1 VAGEAQAG
9 RVIVCGREIDA
20 PVLEWIRT
28 AAADLS
34 PQKLATQLCERLG
47 WKGPGGQY
55 QVSVAVGVLG
65 QLQELQAISLSKVQA
80 PLQLIRRARTPI
92 SPEAAERMP
101 SQAQSL
107 EEVGPVELVRV
118 GSRFSSNYQ
127 IWRQLLEQYH
137 YLGSGPLAGHQ
148 LRYLVKGSGGWLG
161 ALAFSAAALQLKDRE
176 KWIGWSWEAR
186 RENLPYVINNSR
198 FLMLPG
204 LEIAG
209 LASAALA
216 LATRQVGGDWLE
228 QFGYRPVLAE
238 TFVDL
243 ERFRGGCYLAAN
255 WKLIGLT
262 QGRGR
267 QDQTWQK
274 ALSRKLVLVY
284 PLADDFRQKLCA
296 LPEHRR
302 LVAKPAAP
310 APPVLPPR
318 DWAEEEFGGC
328 ALGDRRLQQRLLT
341 LSRDLFAH
349 PTMSL
354 PQACGDPKKT
364 KAAYRFFDHAQ
375 VHMNSVLQ
383 GHYAATARRS
393 QTEKFILAVQD
404 TTELNYSAQPKIEL
418 LGPICDKQGV
428 IGMLVHDTMAY
439 NGQGTPL
446 GLVDVQC
453 WTRDPD
459 IKRGEQA
466 RYELP
471 IEQKESYKWLAS
483 WKAAVRLQ
491 EQCPQSTVISIGDR
505 EADVYELLVEA
516 KKHPK
521 AKLLVRADQHR
532 RVQGQE
538 EEEEEGLTNLWQWVA
553 RGPVE
558 GVIPVELPRTA
569 KRLRART
576 AKIQV
581 RYAEVQ
587 LQPPKRKPKL
597 GPVTVWVVTATEVGA
612 PPGEEPV
619 DWKLITTVE
628 VKTLA
633 QALEVIEWYTQ
644 RFQIEVYHRT
654 LKSGCKIEER
664 QLGNAQRIEGCLAID
679 MVVAWRIVHLT
690 KLGREVPEVPCT
702 VFFEEA
708 QWKALVT
715 FVTRDARVPDQP
727 PTLREAILMMAK
739 RLGGFLG
746 RKCDGEPGAE
756 IIWKALQRLDDITQ
770 MWVVMMEDRF
780 WPSPTERELDSS

>member
-1 VAGEAQAG
+1 
-9 RVIVCGREIDA
+9 
-20 PVLEWIRT
+20 
-28 AAADLS
+28 
-34 PQKLATQLCERLG
+34 
-47 WKGPGGQY
+47 
-55 QVSVAVGVLG
+55 
-65 QLQELQAISLSKVQA
+65 
-80 PLQLIRRARTPI
+80 
-92 SPEAAERMP
+92 MP
-101 SQAQSL
+101 SRAQSL
-107 EEVGPVELVRV
+107 EEAGPLELVRV
-118 GSRFSSNYQ
+118 GSRFSSHYR
-127 IWRQLLEQYH
+127 IWRQLLEQHH

-161 ALAFSAAALQLKDRE
+161 ALAFSAAALQLKDRDQ
-176 KWIGWSWEAR
+176 WIGWSSEAR

-198 FLMLPG
+198 FLIVPG

-216 LATRQVGGDWLE
+216 LATRQVGADWLE

-243 ERFRGGCYLAAN
+243 ARYRGVCYLAAN
-255 WKLIGLT
+255 WKPIGLT

-267 QDQTWQK
+267 QDRTWQR
-274 ALSRKLVLVY
+274 ALSKKLVLVY
-284 PLADDFRQKLCA
+284 PLAEDFRQKLCA
-296 LPEHRR
+296 LPEQRR
-302 LVAKPAAP
+302 LAAKPAPP
-310 APPVLPPR
+310 APPVRPPG

-328 ALGDRRLQQRLLT
+328 DLGDRRLQQRLLI
-341 LSRDLFAH
+341 LSRDLLAH

-354 PQACGDPKKT
+354 PQACGDPNKT
-364 KAAYRFFDHAQ
+364 KAAYRFFDHPQ

-393 QTEKFILAVQD
+393 QKEKWLLAVQD

-418 LGPICDKQGV
+418 LGPICDKPGV
-428 IGMLVHDTMAY
+428 VGMLVHDTLAY
-439 NGQGTPL
+439 NGQGMPL

-459 IKRGEQA
+459 IKCGEQA
-466 RYELP
+466 RYERP
-471 IEQKESYKWLAS
+471 IEPKESYQWLAS

-491 EQCPQSTVISIGDR
+491 EQCPESTVISIGDR
-505 EADVYELLVEA
+505 EADIYELLVEA
-516 KKHPK
+516 KKQPK
-521 AKLLVRADQHR
+521 TKLLVRADQQR
-532 RVQGQE
+532 RVLRPA
-538 EEEEEGLTNLWQWVA
+538 EEEEEGWVNLWQWTA
-553 RGPVE
+553 RRPVE

-569 KRLRART
+569 KRPRARIG
-576 AKIQV
+576 KLEV

-619 DWKLITTVE
+619 DWKLLTTIE

-633 QALEVIEWYTQ
+633 QALEVIQWYTQ

-664 QLGNAQRIEGCLAID
+664 QLGNAERIEGCLAID

-708 QWKALVT
+708 QWKALVA
-715 FVTRDARVPDQP
+715 FVTRDARVPDKP
-727 PTLREAILMMAK
+727 PTLREAILMLAK

-746 RKCDGEPGAE
+746 RKGDGEPGTE
-756 IIWKALQRLDDITQ
+756 TLWKGLQRLDDITE
-770 MWVVMMEDRF
+770 MWVVMAEDSS
-780 WPSPTERELDSS
+780 WQSPTERELDSS